1 MSIIAMRVVRI
12 DDHPDADSLRVVR
25 LEAPGIDGLVVVA
38 NQEGEYR
45 PGDVLAVARVGATL
59 RDGTK
64 IRRARLRGLDSH
76 GMIIEHT
83 EAEVGTDLSA
93 EHGQLE
99 APPAPAPA
107 VPKEATMVKWASVE
121 GLPSVRKAVRMQVRL
136 DPGAIIA
143 PTLGYRAKIKL
154 DGTNAGVQVF
164 AEGKIV
170 AQSRTRVITPEKDN
184 YGFAAWVHGSAA
196 EFFGG
201 LYEQHG
207 RVLVYGEWCGPG
219 IQKKVAIPSIER
231 RIFAVF
237 AIVIGDPTE
246 DDARIVV
253 DPERIGA
260 MLPEHPDVRV
270 LPWHGELVS
279 LDFHSDVGLERG
291 AAQINEMVSAIEK
304 VDPWVQAEFGI
315 EGVGEGVVL
324 YPVQGV
330 EFDER
335 GSTERNAY
343 FELMFKAKGEAHR
356 VTKQDKAV
364 RVDPQVSASVAA
376 FVELFV
382 TGPRLE
388 QAVTEACQ
396 GEFDMRRMGDFL
408 KWLGRDVKKESVLE
422 LDASN
427 LEWKSVAKAVAHAG
441 QRWYRGKVA
450 GL

>member
-12 DDHPDADSLRVVR
+12 DDHPNADTLRVLR
-25 LEAPGIDGLVVVA
+25 FEAPGIEGLVVVA
-38 NQEGEYR
+38 NQEGEYA

-76 GMIIEHT
+76 GMIVGPT
-83 EAEVGTDLSA
+83 DAEIGTDLNA
-93 EHGQLE
+93 EHGQIEVPL
-99 APPAPAPA
+99 PSAPARPEGA
-107 VPKEATMVKWASVE
+107 KMAKWASIE
-121 GLPSVRKAVRMQVRL
+121 GLPAVRKGVRMQVRL

-164 AEGKIV
+164 GEGKVV
-170 AQSRTRVITPEKDN
+170 AQSRTRLITPEKDN

-201 LYEQHG
+201 LFERHG

-219 IQKKVAIPSIER
+219 IQKKVAITSIER
-231 RIFAVF
+231 KIFAVF
-237 AIVIGDPTE
+237 AIVLGDPNE
-246 DDARIVV
+246 ADARLVV
-253 DPERIGA
+253 DPDRIRA

-270 LPWHGELVS
+270 LPWHGETVS
-279 LDFHSDVGLERG
+279 LDFHSDSGLERG
-291 AAQINEMVSAIEK
+291 AAKINEMVSAVEQ
-304 VDPWVQAEFGI
+304 VDPWVQAEFGV

-324 YPVQGV
+324 YPIDGV
-330 EFDER
+330 DFDER
-335 GSTERNAY
+335 GSTERDAY

-356 VTKQDKAV
+356 VNKQSKAV
-364 RVDPQVSASVAA
+364 RVDPQVSASTAA
-376 FVELFV
+376 FVDQFV
-382 TGPRLE
+382 TVPRLE
-388 QAVTEACQ
+388 QGVTEACE

-422 LDASN
+422 LEASN
-427 LEWKSVAKAVAHAG
+427 LEWKNVAKAVAHAG